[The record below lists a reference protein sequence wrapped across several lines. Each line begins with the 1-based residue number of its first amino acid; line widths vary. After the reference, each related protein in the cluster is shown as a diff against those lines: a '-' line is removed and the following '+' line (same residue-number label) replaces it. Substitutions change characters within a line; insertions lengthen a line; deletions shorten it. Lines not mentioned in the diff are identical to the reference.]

1 MRLGTQYMFNQSVQA
16 MTARMNENYG
26 VYNRLSAGK
35 TLLAASDDPKG
46 ASDAVMYQDALAKM
60 ELYSNTR
67 SAVMANMQQADSVL
81 QSMSQLVSK
90 ELNSKILA
98 AMNGTASEE
107 DLAALGKEINGIASS
122 LTDLANTQDGSGRY
136 LFSGFKTD
144 TAPYDDLGNY
154 MGGDTA
160 QRQTIAE
167 GTEIQTGHLGKD
179 IFGEG
184 GAGDSLFKTLKAA
197 ATLLTA
203 DPIDRDAVKLALGEA
218 NRAVDAGISSIG
230 KVQSELG
237 THMQQI
243 EKLNMQGDAD
253 RDAIIDKL
261 TNVLG
266 ADMGTMVRLS
276 SEAKMSQ
283 YAMEAS
289 MLVFQSMQKM
299 TLFRS

>member
-1 MRLGTQYMFNQSVQA
+1 MRLSTQHMFNQSVKT
-16 MTARMNENYG
+16 MSARINETYS
-26 VYNRLSAGK
+26 VYSRLSAGK
-35 TLLAASDDPKG
+35 TLMAASDDPQG
-46 ASDAVMYQDALAKM
+46 AADAVKYQNALAKM

-67 SAVMANMQQADSVL
+67 STVMGNMQQADSVL

-98 AMNGTASEE
+98 AMNGTASKE
-107 DLAALGKEINGIASS
+107 DLAALGKEISGITSS
-122 LTDLANTQDGSGRY
+122 LTDLANSRDGSGRY

-144 TAPYDDLGNY
+144 IAPYDDLGNY

-160 QRQTIAE
+160 QRQTIDE

-179 IFGEG
+179 IFNSGEP
-184 GAGDSLFKTLKAA
+184 DDLFKNLQAA
-197 ATLLTA
+197 AALTA
-203 DPIDRDAVKLALGEA
+203 DPIDPDAVKLALGDA
-218 NRAVDAGISSIG
+218 NRAVDVGISSIG

-243 EKLNMQGDAD
+243 ERLNMQGDAD
-253 RDAIIDKL
+253 RDAMMEKL

-266 ADMGTMVRLS
+266 ADIGTMARLS
-276 SEAKMSQ
+276 GDAKMSQ
-283 YAMEAS
+283 YAMESS
-289 MLVFQSMQKM
+289 MLVFQAMQKM

>member
-1 MRLGTQYMFNQSVQA
+1 MRLSTQHMFNQSVKT
-16 MTARMNENYG
+16 MSARINETYS
-26 VYNRLSAGK
+26 VYSRLSAGK
-35 TLLAASDDPKG
+35 TLMAASDDPQG
-46 ASDAVMYQDALAKM
+46 AADAVKYQNALAKM

-67 SAVMANMQQADSVL
+67 STVMGNMQQADSVL

-98 AMNGTASEE
+98 AMNGTASKE
-107 DLAALGKEINGIASS
+107 DLAALGKEISGITSS
-122 LTDLANTQDGSGRY
+122 LTDLANSRDGSGRY

-144 TAPYDDLGNY
+144 IAPYDDLGNY

-160 QRQTIAE
+160 QRQTIDE

-179 IFGEG
+179 IFNSGEP
-184 GAGDSLFKTLKAA
+184 DDLFKNLQAA
-197 ATLLTA
+197 AVALTA
-203 DPIDRDAVKLALGEA
+203 DPIDPDAVKLALGDA

-243 EKLNMQGDAD
+243 ERLNMQGDAD
-253 RDAIIDKL
+253 RDAMMEKL

-266 ADMGTMVRLS
+266 ADMGTMARLS
-276 SEAKMSQ
+276 GDAKMSQ
-283 YAMEAS
+283 YAMESS
-289 MLVFQSMQKM
+289 MLVFQAMQKM